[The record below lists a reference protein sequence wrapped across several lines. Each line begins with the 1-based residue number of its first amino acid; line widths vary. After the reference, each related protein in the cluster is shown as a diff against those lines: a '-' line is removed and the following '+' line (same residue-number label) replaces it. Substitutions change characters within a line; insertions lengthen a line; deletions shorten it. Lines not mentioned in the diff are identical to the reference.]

1 MKWKRKY
8 YLPMIIICL
17 AVLGS
22 IVYVFF
28 GDNQIES
35 NLERNKIIINQKLRN
50 IQLDKFPLKLPLNL
64 VTNVKSTTLATEWTT
79 ELPFDLTHPPY
90 FDLRN
95 LYLVSFDKIAVYDK
109 DTLENIWMKQL
120 DFDII
125 SFALIDGNNIF
136 IADSYGNI
144 YALNRNNGE
153 VNWRHDFTEPEI
165 YNISFSLN
173 PLLITNN
180 EDKRFLTSL
189 LIVPINNRIV
199 IFDNIQGDQ
208 LFTTEFDDTIYHMS
222 AYDLID
228 KAIYVGHGSKISKL
242 LLKKV

>member
-8 YLPMIIICL
+8 FLPMIIIGC
-17 AVLGS
+17 AVVGS

-28 GDNQIES
+28 GDNEIET
-35 NLERNKIIINQKLRN
+35 NLEKNRIIINQKLRN

-64 VTNVKSTTLATEWTT
+64 VTNVKSTTFATQWTT

-109 DTLENIWMKQL
+109 DTLENMWMKQL

-136 IADSYGNI
+136 ITDSNGHI

-153 VNWRHDFTEPEI
+153 LNWQHNFGEPEI

-189 LIVPINNRIV
+189 LIVPINNQII
-199 IFDNIQGDQ
+199 IFDNIQGNQ
-208 LFTTEFDDTIYHMS
+208 LFTTEFNETIYHMS
-222 AYDLID
+222 SYDPID
-228 KAIYVGHGSKISKL
+228 KAIYVGHGDKITKL